1 MRPLKL
7 TMSAFGPYA
16 DVTVLD
22 MDQLGESGLYLIT
35 GDTGAGKTTI
45 FDAITYALYGEASG
59 SERQPDMLRSQ
70 YADDKDDTFVELVF
84 EFQGSV
90 YKVRRNPEYTYT
102 RELKNGTVKTSR
114 KTADA
119 EMTWPDGHMT
129 VKSRTVTQEIEKLL
143 GLDREQFSQIV
154 MIAQGSFQELLTAD
168 TQTRNKIFRQLFNT
182 SPYKKLQERITSDAS
197 QLYSEI
203 KQTRHDLAVAVASL
217 QCSDSSSH
225 LDDLNKLREKG
236 DQVQADE
243 AVFVLRDL
251 LAEDDE
257 SARSQRILIEKN
269 NKRTEDVTA
278 AIARGIE
285 INKVFNALQQID
297 SDMPA
302 LRKRRDTFQYRFD
315 QLNSRHE
322 KEEIAQLRAQ
332 YNERMKLLPKYA
344 DLTRFRNNIRSAA
357 GMLETYKQE
366 SLKGQKELI
375 DRNAELARDN
385 ELISQMADT
394 EVNLVKCRQKIN
406 ETKRRIALLNKA
418 IEKVREEKKS
428 ELDYHK
434 SLEKLKV
441 VNSELT
447 DLTEQHRALMGA
459 FMAGQAGIL
468 AEQLEVGK
476 PCPVCGSL
484 NHPHIAHR
492 SLGTPSE
499 EYVNEA
505 EKARNR
511 KEAEARMC
519 AMDSRGKLEKVQSL
533 KQEANETL
541 HEAGIEETYESGT
554 SLAKGQ
560 LDKENAELSRLQEI
574 EAELQKQSEL
584 LAELKTR
591 VPVLEQQIK
600 DLENEENERV
610 RQSAVIEERKKA
622 EEARAFDLS
631 RELSYPSEEAA
642 LTDLERFDKQIKE
655 RESYYESTRVTLN
668 EAQKNLEK
676 SEAVSAQLRSS
687 LAESNAEDRQEFL
700 QSMQKLNNARNECEQ
715 EKKNLQAELNIIQG
729 RLALNTPV
737 LDRIQLLGRQADEIT
752 TRWQWVQSL
761 ASTADAGMKGKDK
774 VTLEDYVQIA
784 YFDRIIQR
792 SNLRLRFLSDGQYS
806 LVRSQSS
813 NMKSHQ
819 ALELDVIDHY
829 TGKKRSVRSLSGGE
843 SFQASLALA
852 LGLSD
857 EVQSQSS
864 GIQIDTM
871 FIDEGFGTLDK
882 EALSQAV
889 TVLEKLSGNGRLIGI
904 ISHVEELKD
913 RIAREI
919 VVTKQLDSTGTVF
932 GGSKAV
938 IMCD

>member
-16 DVTVLD
+16 DVTVLE

-70 YADDKDDTFVELVF
+70 YADDKDDTFVELEF

-90 YKVRRNPEYTYT
+90 YKIRRNPEYTYT
-102 RELKNGTVKTSR
+102 RELKNGTIKTSK

-119 EMTWPDGHMT
+119 EMTWPDGHIT
-129 VKSRTVTQEIEKLL
+129 VKSRNVTQEVENLL

-203 KQTRHDLAVAVASL
+203 KQTRHDLSVAVASL
-217 QCSDSSSH
+217 QCAPDSAHAEELGS
-225 LDDLNKLREKG
+225 LREKG

-243 AVFVLRDL
+243 AVFVLNDL
-251 LAEDDE
+251 LTEDE
-257 SARSQRILIEKN
+257 EKARNQRILIEKN

-278 AIARGIE
+278 AVARGIE
-285 INKVFNALQQID
+285 INKVFSTLQQIEA
-297 SDMPA
+297 DMPA

-315 QLNSRHE
+315 QLNNKHE

-344 DLTRFRNNIRSAA
+344 DLTKFRNNIRNAA
-357 GMLETYKQE
+357 AMLERFRQE
-366 SLKGQKELI
+366 SLKSQKELI
-375 DRNAELARDN
+375 EKNAELARDT
-385 ELISQMADT
+385 ELISQMSDT
-394 EVNLVKCRQKIN
+394 EVNLVKCRQRAD
-406 ETKRRIALLNKA
+406 ETRRMISLLNKA

-428 ELDYHK
+428 EHEYHK
-434 SLEKLKV
+434 SLEKLKT
-441 VNSELT
+441 VNAELT

-484 NHPHIAHR
+484 NHPRIARR

-541 HEAGIEETYESGT
+541 QEAGIDETYESGT

-560 LDKENAELSRLQEI
+560 LEKETAELRRLKEI

-584 LAELKTR
+584 LAELKNR
-591 VPVLEQQIK
+591 VPVLEQQIR

-622 EEARAFDLS
+622 EETRAFELS

-642 LTDLERFDKQIKE
+642 LTDLERFDRQIKE

-668 EAQKNLEK
+668 DAQKNLEK

-700 QSMQKLNNARNECEQ
+700 QAMKKLDEARKECEF
-715 EKKNLQAELNIIQG
+715 EKKSLQAELDVIQG
-729 RLALNTPV
+729 RLAMNAPV
-737 LDRIQLLGRQADEIT
+737 LSKIQNLGRQADEIT
-752 TRWQWVQSL
+752 SRWQWVQSL

-806 LVRSQSS
+806 LVRSQNS

-829 TGKKRSVRSLSGGE
+829 TGKRRSVRSLSGGE

-889 TVLEKLSGNGRLIGI
+889 TVLEKLSGSGRLIGI